1 MITVD
6 ELYRPLPLLAGKTYK
21 LIVAQPEHIAHLELA
36 IHDLRSGFPP
46 WSWSTSSRATILTFE
61 GTTGEEGRISHP
73 KVLAGYYT
81 LTVDERTYPIATN
94 ASAHHVQSI
103 YVLLKQ
109 ETEQVEAEAVADDNL
124 DFVPREPPTLRAE
137 EEGSDG

>member
-1 MITVD
+1 M
-6 ELYRPLPLLAGKTYK
+6 
-21 LIVAQPEHIAHLELA
+21 
-36 IHDLRSGFPP
+36 
-46 WSWSTSSRATILTFE
+46 
-61 GTTGEEGRISHP
+61 
-73 KVLAGYYT
+73 LAGYYT

-94 ASAHHVQSI
+94 TSAHHVQSI

-109 ETEQVEAEAVADDNL
+109 ETEQVEAEVVADDNL